1 MVTIAILENSVTDI
15 INAGLTKKYFMKND
29 VETQIHF
36 INENKINHFWNNV
49 KKYTN
54 KNDDTLIIINIPLP
68 HNETLQKLELEPYE
82 KTIFYLPSKKLS
94 ITESNKKILFDKGI
108 VTMKQRENY
117 KCFYGHYKR
126 SIVNTWMKFCR
137 LISFEFNIPRIYK
150 KTKLIL
156 DGIINISLNNKEL
169 AIEKILE
176 NDISFFFDEGEFLS
190 VDSKIRDCKKQGFLL
205 FNSAYSGIS
214 LLRASIQEFLK
225 TKLVPIGIKGENEY
239 LLLTSTPNFT
249 NHILHEC
256 KFRDNFSILFGNGAA
271 IFFNENDYDAFFIT
285 IGKTTPIEIMIRYD
299 EPTLVHE
306 RTLKRR
312 LIGGPGPEGRRYHGL
327 NEKYPNLIVDGKYVV
342 TPRNAIEE
350 VIDILTESGSSYKIV
365 I

>member
-108 VTMKQRENY
+108 V
-117 KCFYGHYKR
+117 
-126 SIVNTWMKFCR
+126 
-137 LISFEFNIPRIYK
+137 EFNIPRIYK